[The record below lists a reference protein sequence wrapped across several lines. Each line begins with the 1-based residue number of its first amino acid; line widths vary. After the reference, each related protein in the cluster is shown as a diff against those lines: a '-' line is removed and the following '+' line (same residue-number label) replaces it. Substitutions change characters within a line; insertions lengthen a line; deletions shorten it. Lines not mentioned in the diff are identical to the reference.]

1 MKIQFVY
8 SHLNGLE
15 WLLHH
20 HPKLWDEINDSVKAV
35 NAEKCKTK
43 TSKEKT
49 MKGKM
54 LFSPIDMNSE
64 MKIQFEERGWS
75 EERYTYYVTDDHKI
89 TRQVVNLP
97 SADQKL
103 LIEKSGAVPILS
115 YHQTDFVKNRV
126 SVEVQFGKYP
136 FIEFDLFVKHLGFF
150 VGDEIDLG
158 IEIIPTKALQSDMS
172 SGPGYYERTLSH
184 ILRQGRGNPSVPLII
199 IGVEA

>member
-1 MKIQFVY
+1 MKIKFTY
-8 SHLNGLE
+8 SHLNGFE

-20 HPKLWDEINDSVKAV
+20 HPQLWEEIKESIENVDS
-35 NAEKCKTK
+35 EKCKTK

-49 MKGKM
+49 MKGKV
-54 LFSPIDMNSE
+54 LYSPIDMNSE
-64 MKIQFEERGWS
+64 MKKEFERRGWG

-89 TRQVVNLP
+89 TRNIVNLP
-97 SADQKL
+97 SSEQKRF
-103 LIEKSGAVPILS
+103 IEEAGATPILS

-158 IEIIPTKALQSDMS
+158 IEIIPAKSLQSEMS

-199 IGVEA
+199 IGVEQ